1 MKGLLRPRSLGMI
14 LLALVMGAAVHG
26 FAAANTVNPT
36 YAGDGSA
43 AINGYTVTK
52 VDYILAGTPSDIDR
66 VDITLNAAA
75 GQVHIQL
82 NAAGAW
88 TSCALSGG
96 VWQCDLSPNQTVL
109 SAANLRVVA
118 VE

>member
-14 LLALVMGAAVHG
+14 LLALVMGAAVYG

-43 AINGYTVTK
+43 AINGYTVTN

-75 GQVHIQL
+75 GQRSTFSSTRLGHGHPAL
-82 NAAGAW
+82 SAGAYG
-88 TSCALSGG
+88 S
-96 VWQCDLSPNQTVL
+96 VI
-109 SAANLRVVA
+109 
-118 VE
+118 